1 MLAHVLALLLAGPAQ
16 IAVVPVTAGDGVT
29 DKTAAALTE
38 ALAAEVRKRSGAEV
52 ITQREIAAVLSLER
66 QKAMVSCSTDACMA
80 ELGGALGVERLVN
93 GDIARVG
100 ESLLVH
106 FRVVEVAKVR
116 VAAQSDRRIRKGSLD
131 DLLDLLPAMVGEL
144 FPDAAAATAS
154 SSPAVKPEGA
164 GQQGVVAG
172 PTPARGGKPLP
183 PPWVEESDKVDPEK
197 LMGVALW
204 EDGSGNYVAMDV
216 TKLDELVYAGSAR
229 KMHRVRSSG
238 GSLDAGEGTGSRTFW
253 EPRAGGRGFF
263 DFKPEGATLTC
274 GKKEIP
280 LKRVPALEAKKL
292 LARAELLAPRWRRIP
307 HLLARD
313 DQGTYFYVDGE
324 RQPDGDPAD
333 PPDFRLYVGR
343 KGALARV
350 ELTDAIRDSAGL
362 VLLTSGGR
370 LVARQQG
377 QKYAVEWGAGN
388 TRIALTWLDATEQGP
403 LIYRELGV
411 YAGQTLGTPCDGR
424 F

>member
-80 ELGGALGVERLVN
+80 DLGGALGVERLVN

-144 FPDAAAATAS
+144 FPGAAAATAS
-154 SSPAVKPEGA
+154 SSPAGKPEGA
-164 GQQGVVAG
+164 GQEGVVAG

-183 PPWVEESDKVDPEK
+183 PPWVEESDRVDPEK
-197 LMGVALW
+197 LTGVALW

-274 GKKEIP
+274 GKKELP
-280 LKRVPALEAKKL
+280 LRRVPALEAKKV

-333 PPDFRLYVGR
+333 PPDFRLYVGK

-350 ELTDAIRDSAGL
+350 ELTDAIKDSAGL
-362 VLLTSGGR
+362 VFLTSGGR

-388 TRIALTWLDATEQGP
+388 TRIALTWLDPAEQGP